1 MAYQPKSY
9 RKFAAT
15 TATAAMVASA
25 VAPVASLAAGF
36 TDVAPQYKE
45 AVDFLVS
52 TGATNGKTE
61 TQFGVYEQITRLD
74 AAVILAKVLKL
85 DVENAKDAGFTD
97 VPKDRAKYV
106 NALVEVGILN
116 GKGDGKFGAYDNLSR
131 VEMAKIVAN
140 AYKLEKQNDSALP
153 FTDVNATWAPFVK
166 ALYDNGVTSGK
177 TPTSFGAYE
186 NITRGDFARFVF
198 KAANVNVAPA
208 VVSVSAIN
216 AKELVVKFNK
226 AINKDTVLDTNGNI
240 VANVFF
246 VNGVGVAGTGSLSE
260 DGKTLTITK
269 STGTWEGTYLFEVKK
284 DTVKTTDGKSVEAFA
299 EKISYEDTVAP
310 TYTGITRVNASKV
323 KVNFSEPI
331 KDKGTITAKLA
342 DGTDLSALVL
352 TSIDGNSI
360 VFDLSDANIPSGK
373 DIAVTISGLMDYS
386 DNLVNPNPVTVT
398 IQKGA
403 KDGVQPDVAS
413 ITPINAKKFEI
424 KFTEEI
430 EGLDINEITVN
441 GTPLAAPSKVT
452 QDKTDKT
459 KYIVELANPVQGLV
473 TIGVVGGPGTYTDLS
488 GEVGKSASRIVDF
501 KTDTTKPTLS
511 SATVNKNKDGKE
523 VLTLTFSED
532 VTLYASGTVNFN
544 VKKVKDY
551 VTTTGLTLAVDTTKL
566 TPVSG
571 KSNEFTILLSD
582 LTVGGSALETGA
594 VYTADLPADF
604 VVDTAGN
611 RNDAKTAAFTF
622 TRGTDADATK
632 PTIVTS
638 FDSSES
644 APKVANNG
652 ILVVD
657 KNTLKVKFA
666 GDIDGAT
673 ATNKANYYVSGATV
687 DSVTLLPNNEVEIK
701 LAADSNTYTGL
712 RTVKI
717 SGVKTKSGNTMD
729 EYTTTEY
736 LVENVRPT
744 VTGVQLTSIVADDDA
759 ATPGDQPATYV
770 TLTFSENVNI
780 GAVNTA
786 DFDLYIKGNKV
797 TTATVTTAAG
807 SSANKVVV
815 KLAGVALTGQD
826 IADGV
831 ELKAQSNID
840 IADVNGNIANIPAP
854 IKVTL
859 Q

>member
-106 NALVEVGILN
+106 NALVEAGILN

-226 AINKDTVLDTNGNI
+226 AINKDTVLDTKGNI

-246 VNGVGVAGTGSLSE
+246 VNGVGVTGTGSLSE

-342 DGTDLSALVL
+342 DGTDLSAVVL

-360 VFDLSDANIPSGK
+360 VFDLSNATIPSGK

-441 GTPLAAPSKVT
+441 GTRLAAPSKVT

-473 TIGVVGGPGTYTDLS
+473 TIGVVGGAGTYTDLS

-511 SATVNKNKDGKE
+511 SATVSKNKDGKE

-532 VTLYASGTVNFN
+532 VTLIASGTVNFN

-594 VYTADLPADF
+594 VYTADLPANF
-604 VVDTAGN
+604 VEDTAGN
-611 RNDAKTAAFTF
+611 KNDAKTAAFTF

-644 APKVANNG
+644 APQVANNG

-687 DSVTLLPNNEVEIK
+687 DSVALLPNNEVEIK

-759 ATPGDQPATYV
+759 TKPGDQPATYV
-770 TLTFSENVNI
+770 TLTFSENVNV
-780 GAVNTA
+780 GAVNAA

-797 TTATVTTAAG
+797 TTATVTTTAG
-807 SSANKVVV
+807 SSPNKVVV

-831 ELKAQSNID
+831 ELKAQSDID
-840 IADVNGNIANIPAP
+840 IADGNGNIANIPAP

>member
-1 MAYQPKSY
+1 
-9 RKFAAT
+9 
-15 TATAAMVASA
+15 
-25 VAPVASLAAGF
+25 
-36 TDVAPQYKE
+36 
-45 AVDFLVS
+45 
-52 TGATNGKTE
+52 
-61 TQFGVYEQITRLD
+61 
-74 AAVILAKVLKL
+74 
-85 DVENAKDAGFTD
+85 
-97 VPKDRAKYV
+97 
-106 NALVEVGILN
+106 
-116 GKGDGKFGAYDNLSR
+116 
-131 VEMAKIVAN
+131 
-140 AYKLEKQNDSALP
+140 
-153 FTDVNATWAPFVK
+153 
-166 ALYDNGVTSGK
+166 
-177 TPTSFGAYE
+177 
-186 NITRGDFARFVF
+186 
-198 KAANVNVAPA
+198 
-208 VVSVSAIN
+208 
-216 AKELVVKFNK
+216 
-226 AINKDTVLDTNGNI
+226 
-240 VANVFF
+240 
-246 VNGVGVAGTGSLSE
+246 
-260 DGKTLTITK
+260 
-269 STGTWEGTYLFEVKK
+269 
-284 DTVKTTDGKSVEAFA
+284 
-299 EKISYEDTVAP
+299 
-310 TYTGITRVNASKV
+310 
-323 KVNFSEPI
+323 
-331 KDKGTITAKLA
+331 
-342 DGTDLSALVL
+342 
-352 TSIDGNSI
+352 
-360 VFDLSDANIPSGK
+360 
-373 DIAVTISGLMDYS
+373 MDYS

-430 EGLDINEITVN
+430 EGLDIGEITVN
-441 GTPLAAPSKVT
+441 GVALAAPSKVT

-473 TIGVVGGPGTYTDLS
+473 TIGVSGGPNTYTDLS
-488 GEVGKSASRIVDF
+488 GEDGKSASRIVDF
-501 KTDTTKPTLS
+501 KTDTTKPTLT
-511 SATVNKNKDGKE
+511 SATVTKDRNGAE
-523 VLTLTFSED
+523 ILTFTLSED
-532 VTLYASGTVNFN
+532 VTFEGSGTITLAA
-544 VKKVKDY
+544 KRVKDY
-551 VTTTGLTLAVDTTKL
+551 VTETGNITFAAADLTA
-566 TPVSG
+566 VSG
-571 KSNEFTILLSD
+571 TSNQFSIPLSK
-582 LTVGGSALETGA
+582 VKYNGAALDTGA
-594 VYTADLPADF
+594 SYTVDLAANLF
-604 VVDTAGN
+604 KDTAGN
-611 RNDAKTAAFTF
+611 LNDAKSSAFSF
-622 TRGTDADATK
+622 TRGTDADTTK

-638 FDSSES
+638 YDSSES
-644 APKVANNG
+644 NPQVANNG

-759 ATPGDQPATYV
+759 ATLGDQPATYV
-770 TLTFSENVNI
+770 TLTFSENVNV
-780 GAVNTA
+780 GAVNAA

-797 TTATVTTAAG
+797 TTATVTTTAG
-807 SSANKVVV
+807 SSPNKVVV